1 MAHSEN
7 QLQLTHI
14 QSSEQAVPYQGHSES
29 QKSPRP
35 EVDAGLMLDEELNML
50 LTTSQPQPQPQPHR
64 HEGHSR
70 TGSQTFNM
78 DIKEQYIGSSKTVSN
93 SQTPNL
99 QPISSPKIE
108 SIDSSKQEISLSQAQ
123 DDAANKSKHKMEKP
137 KRNSTQ
143 QEQEADESAS
153 HSRVSAYA
161 RLDFESNVFY
171 VQTLQ
176 VVLGRKSNDELIQQD
191 VDVHLSERKAISRRH
206 AKIFYN
212 FGTQRFE
219 ISVLGKNGAFVDET
233 FVEKGVTIPLTDG
246 VKIQIGDIPFR
257 FVLPA
262 PPNETHDQQNG
273 PKQFNPSDAINL
285 KSNLFS
291 KSPVQKAPLKNV
303 QDPANRSDNKL
314 SLRKKSMSR
323 RDSLLRIRK
332 LSNARRKSAAA
343 DDELN
348 ELLRDLGVTSIENID
363 EEESDL
369 LDAQI
374 QSLLNE
380 DNELGL
386 GDGVIHLARMN
397 ESAIADDEDDELDLV
412 RGIELDAKM
421 EKEILEIESSIN
433 QLTQDIANLK
443 SQGGDQ
449 SLILEK
455 DELRKAL
462 EETKKQKKDHISQRR
477 SSFVKNAG
485 PLRSTPLMGK
495 PASIQPSSSSS
506 IHNRFSQIDKSLPF
520 FANSSIPHAI
530 LPILEAPVFLLTSE
544 PGAIRLRPPSRA
556 IAVGD
561 YSHRKSYYFPKT
573 LEQQS
578 QFPKPKGKKV
588 IPRKTP
594 KRIYSIDEI
603 PEQYRSKPNL
613 TFTSMVSNVLSTAAA
628 KTGLTINE
636 TIEAIKEVYPY
647 FKYCQEGWQ
656 ASVAHCIKNT
666 KIFKRVAKRGYEW
679 LYTMDELY
687 KNERDSV
694 RARHKEYID
703 AMTKAEILR
712 QQELRQ
718 IQRMGPQDLSS
729 QLYANRNLQP
739 PVARTVPATQYNSG
753 IQPKSGQSRDMSKPE
768 TPNTASQS
776 PPSVNDPKTQRSL
789 EYLRAELFSLY
800 KSRQV
805 AYDKTT
811 ATSLITKAL
820 ATTIAQVNNIGA
832 KAGCGDN
839 ALNFLVEKAPQ
850 QVSKILDIA
859 LTKSIKEYEGISV
872 PASAKSTP
880 SRNSPVP
887 NPSQQHGQQSNNTMV
902 ENQGLPVNRNTAE
915 ASVQPSSV
923 TNNTLQPTSSGGSS
937 GQTTHITPQ
946 STPIQLTSPPAK
958 PITKPKLETSPLP
971 NRTAKIA
978 QDPPLP
984 RPSFGKPPNLGRPGS
999 YARPQAYG
1007 KPPGVGSS
1015 LSRPPTFLSNKPT
1028 FQGGTKREVESN
1040 NYDNEQPTKAAKTQ

>member
-1 MAHSEN
+1 MSGIQDLKSSNIAPSEN

-14 QSSEQAVPYQGHSES
+14 SSSDQPLPNQNHIES

-35 EVDAGLMLDEELNML
+35 EVDAGLILDEELNML
-50 LTTSQPQPQPQPHR
+50 LTTSQPQQDKL
-64 HEGHSR
+64 EGHSK
-70 TGSQTFNM
+70 SEPQDLNM
-78 DIKEQYIGSSKTVSN
+78 DIKESYIGSSKTVSG

-99 QPISSPKIE
+99 KPLTSPKSGEIGPL
-108 SIDSSKQEISLSQAQ
+108 KQDLIQ
-123 DDAANKSKHKMEKP
+123 DNSANKSRHTTEKL
-137 KRNSTQ
+137 KRVITH
-143 QEQEADESAS
+143 QEQDAEESVS
-153 HSRVSAYA
+153 NSRVSAYA
-161 RLDFESNVFY
+161 RLDFENNVFY

-176 VVLGRKSNDELIQQD
+176 VVLGRKSNDEFIQQD

-233 FVEKGVTIPLTDG
+233 FVEKGVTIPLIDG
-246 VKIQIGDIPFR
+246 VKIQIGDISFR

-262 PPNETHDQQNG
+262 PPNETLDQQNG

-291 KSPVQKAPLKNV
+291 KPPMAKDSLKKSL
-303 QDPANRSDNKL
+303 DSDSHHDNKL

-343 DDELN
+343 NDELN
-348 ELLRDLGVTSIENID
+348 ELLKDLGVTSIENIN

-380 DNELGL
+380 DSELGL
-386 GDGVIHLARMN
+386 GDGMISLARMN
-397 ESAIADDEDDELDLV
+397 ESAIADDDDEFDLV
-412 RGIELDAKM
+412 KGIEQDAKM
-421 EKEILEIESSIN
+421 EKEILEIDASIN
-433 QLTQDIANLK
+433 QLNREIAELA
-443 SQGGDQ
+443 SQGGNE
-449 SLILEK
+449 SLIIEK
-455 DELRKAL
+455 DELRKSL

-495 PASIQPSSSSS
+495 PASIQPSSSSTLY
-506 IHNRFSQIDKSLPF
+506 NRFGTLDKSLPF
-520 FANSSIPHAI
+520 LTNSAMPQAI
-530 LPILEAPVFLLTSE
+530 LPKLEAPVFLITSE
-544 PGAIRLRPPSRA
+544 PGAIRTRPPPRA
-556 IAVGD
+556 IAVED
-561 YSHRKSYYFPKT
+561 HLHRASYYYPKT

-578 QFPKPKGKKV
+578 QFPKPKGKKI

-594 KRIYSIDEI
+594 KRVYSIEEI

-613 TFTSMVSNVLSTAAA
+613 TFTSMASNVLSTGAASN
-628 KTGLTINE
+628 GLTINE

-666 KIFKRVAKRGYEW
+666 KIFKRVVKRGYEW
-679 LYTMDELY
+679 LYTMDEPY
-687 KNERDSV
+687 KSERDSV
-694 RARHKEYID
+694 KSKHKEYMD
-703 AMTKAEILR
+703 ELMKAEILR
-712 QQELRQ
+712 QQEIRQ
-718 IQRMGPQDLSS
+718 NQRIGQYELNNK
-729 QLYANRNLQP
+729 LYTNRNTQP
-739 PVARTVPATQYNSG
+739 PVSRPVPPVQYDHGVQSNSG
-753 IQPKSGQSRDMSKPE
+753 QVKAFP
-768 TPNTASQS
+768 QS
-776 PPSVNDPKTQRSL
+776 PVATPQPSASINDAKTQKSL
-789 EYLRAELFSLY
+789 DYLRAELFKLY
-800 KSRQV
+800 KSRNV
-805 AYDKTT
+805 SYDKVA
-811 ATSLITKAL
+811 ATQLITKAL

-859 LTKSIKEYEGISV
+859 LTKSIKEHEGGL
-872 PASAKSTP
+872 ASARSTP
-880 SRNSPVP
+880 SRSSPVP
-887 NPSQQHGQQSNNTMV
+887 APS
-902 ENQGLPVNRNTAE
+902 
-915 ASVQPSSV
+915 
-923 TNNTLQPTSSGGSS
+923 SS
-937 GQTTHITPQ
+937 GQQTYHTAPGNQSQSINHPITGARPQ
-946 STPIQLTSPPAK
+946 SSPIFESNNLLRHSSPESSSGQNANTPSHTTPLQNTNSPPKAVAG
-958 PITKPKLETSPLP
+958 PKTETSPSP
-971 NRTAKIA
+971 RRPVKSTP
-978 QDPPLP
+978 DPPLS

-1007 KPPGVGSS
+1007 KPPGVGNS
-1015 LSRPPTFLSNKPT
+1015 LSRPPTFLSNKPS
-1028 FQGGTKREVESN
+1028 FHSGVKRETDAD
-1040 NYDNEQPTKAAKTQ
+1040 NYDSGQPTKAAKTQ